1 MVFSEDEGM
10 LRQTGIAKTLFDP
23 AYGSGDS

>member
-10 LRQTGIAKTLFDP
+10 LRQTGIVKTLFDS